1 MCLKLSMC
9 LNDFLDQSLTVLND
23 IFVET
28 VVTVRC
34 YLPSAE
40 GCCSCSKSH
49 HLVGANIV
57 LGDDIGI

>member
-28 VVTVRC
+28 VVTV
-34 YLPSAE
+34 
-40 GCCSCSKSH
+40 
-49 HLVGANIV
+49 
-57 LGDDIGI
+57 